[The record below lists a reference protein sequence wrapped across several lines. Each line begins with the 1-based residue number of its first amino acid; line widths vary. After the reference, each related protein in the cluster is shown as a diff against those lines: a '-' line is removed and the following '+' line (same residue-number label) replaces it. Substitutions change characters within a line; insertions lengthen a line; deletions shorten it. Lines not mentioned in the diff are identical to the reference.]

1 MRRSWTTTSA
11 ERGAPDQTMNFY
23 MLLGVR
29 REASSEEVRRA
40 YRRLARKYHPDLN
53 PGDPVA
59 ADHYRRVTEAYE
71 TLVDPERRQRYDA
84 GGEPPGP
91 VVESRFE
98 FAGFDF
104 SARAEG
110 SAASTFGELFADALR
125 GRVAAGT
132 RPERGA
138 DLHATLSVSFEE
150 AVRGTD
156 RPLTLTRLER
166 CGPCGG
172 AGFLAGA
179 ETHCAM
185 CEGAG
190 EVRGARGHMVF
201 SRVCPGCGGAG
212 LVRRRPCRACG
223 GEGVGVR
230 TDTVTVHVP
239 AGVWDGAQFSL
250 AGEGHAGRAG
260 GGAGDL
266 RITIEVAPHEFY
278 RREGDDLL
286 VEVPVAVH
294 EAALGARVQV
304 PTPEGPV
311 RLRVPPGSQ
320 SGQRVRLRG
329 RGLALRDGRRGDLVV
344 TLRLVLPAAL
354 DERSRALL
362 REFGELN
369 PENVRK
375 DLGV

>member
-1 MRRSWTTTSA
+1 
-11 ERGAPDQTMNFY
+11 MNFY
-23 MLLGVR
+23 VLLGVR
-29 REASSEEVRRA
+29 REATSDEVRRA

-53 PGDPVA
+53 PGDRVA

-71 TLVDPERRQRYDA
+71 TLVDPERRRQYDSA
-84 GGEPPGP
+84 GEEPAP

-110 SAASTFGELFADALR
+110 TAASTFGELFADVL
-125 GRVAAGT
+125 GRRRASVVQ
-132 RPERGA
+132 PERGA
-138 DLHATLSVSFEE
+138 DLHTSVPVSFEE

-156 RPLTLTRLER
+156 RHLTVTRLER
-166 CGPCGG
+166 CAPCGG
-172 AGFLAGA
+172 AGFLPGTEAS
-179 ETHCAM
+179 CVM

-201 SRVCPGCGGAG
+201 SRVCPGCGGHG

-223 GEGVGVR
+223 GEGVGVH
-230 TDTVTVHVP
+230 TDTVRVHVP
-239 AGVWDGAQFSL
+239 PGVWDGAQFSV

-260 GGAGDL
+260 GPPGDL
-266 RITIEVAPHEFY
+266 RITIGVAPHPFY

-294 EAALGARVQV
+294 ESALGAHLQV
-304 PTPEGPV
+304 PTPDGPV
-311 RLRVPPGSQ
+311 RLRVPSGSQ
-320 SGQRVRLRG
+320 SGQAFRVRG
-329 RGLALRDGRRGDLVV
+329 RGLVLRNGGRGDLVV

-354 DERSRALL
+354 DERSRELL
-362 REFGELN
+362 REFGERN